1 MTTDTRPKH
10 AGGQCGR
17 QGEDYSVWAV
27 AKGAGM
33 IHPNMATMLCFI
45 ATDAPLAQ
53 PFLAAALRE
62 AVDTS
67 FNMIDVDSDTSTN
80 DTVMVLANGL
90 AGGGP
95 IDAGPR
101 RAFRSALTDCC
112 VRLARAIVAD
122 AEGGTKVIECTV
134 EGAASLADARL
145 AARDVVRSLAV
156 KTALY
161 GRDPNWGRI
170 LAAIGNSGAAMNEAK
185 AVISISAPEAYCICF
200 YRGAPQPF
208 DEGQA
213 RATLAARR

>member
-1 MTTDTRPKH
+1 
-10 AGGQCGR
+10 
-17 QGEDYSVWAV
+17 
-27 AKGAGM
+27 
-33 IHPNMATMLCFI
+33 
-45 ATDAPLAQ
+45 
-53 PFLAAALRE
+53 
-62 AVDTS
+62 
-67 FNMIDVDSDTSTN
+67 MIDVDSDTSTN

-95 IDAGPR
+95 IDAGHPTAG
-101 RAFRSALTDCC
+101 AFRSALTDCC
-112 VRLARAIVAD
+112 VALARAIVGD

-145 AARDVVRSLAV
+145 AAREVVRSLAV

-185 AVISISAPEAYCICF
+185 AVISISAPEADCICF

-213 RATLAARR
+213 RATLAAREIQVRVELRLGDAAATAWGSDITEEYVRLNSAYTT